1 MGVYILLILVDIKLY
16 YVSNR
21 TATQKLRT
29 SSVTVIISLALVL
42 FMLGL
47 LGLIVINARKL
58 SNHIKENVGFQVVLK
73 DTTSAAELD
82 ILKQEI
88 SSSPFTKQVDY
99 ISKDEAAQKL
109 QKDLGEDFISFLGYN
124 PLLSSLDVKL
134 NPDYANVDSLTGFE
148 KDILQKHFVKEVIYH
163 KDMIKQVN
171 DNAKVISIYILVFSG
186 LLLIVAIALIN
197 NTIRL
202 SIYAKRF
209 LIRTMYLVGA
219 TQGFIRKPFILKGIR
234 QGIIAGIVAG
244 FLLAG
249 FLILSTNYIPDL
261 LQLQDPNLLALLF
274 AGIVLMGVLI
284 SGLSAALSVGRYL
297 RLKTDDLYF

>member
-1 MGVYILLILVDIKLY
+1 M
-16 YVSNR
+16 SNR
-21 TATQKLRT
+21 TASQKLKT
-29 SSVTVIISLALVL
+29 SSVTVVISLALVL

-47 LGLIVINARKL
+47 LGLVVINAKKL

-73 DTTSAAELD
+73 DTTTQAELD

-88 SSSPFTKQVDY
+88 SSSAFTKQVDY
-99 ISKDEAAQKL
+99 ISKDEAAKKL
-109 QKDLGEDFISFLGYN
+109 QKDLGEDFITFLGYN
-124 PLLSSLDVKL
+124 PLLPSLDVKL
-134 NPDYANVDSLTGFE
+134 NSDYANIDSLAGFE
-148 KDILQKHFVKEVIYH
+148 KQIMQKHFVKEVIYH

-171 DNAKVISIYILVFSG
+171 DNAKVISLYILIFSG
-186 LLLIVAIALIN
+186 LLLVVAIALIN

-219 TQGFIRKPFILKGIR
+219 TQGFIRMPFILKGVR
-234 QGIIAGIVAG
+234 QGVIAGLLAG

-249 FLILSTNYIPDL
+249 FLVLSTNYIPDL
-261 LQLQDPNLLALLF
+261 LQLQDPNLLAVLF
-274 AGIVLMGVLI
+274 AGIVALGVLI
-284 SGLSAALSVGRYL
+284 SGLSAALSVSRYL

>member
-1 MGVYILLILVDIKLY
+1 MVLKFVN
-16 YVSNR
+16 VSNR
-21 TATQKLRT
+21 TATQKLKT
-29 SSVTVIISLALVL
+29 SSVTVVISLALVL

-47 LGLIVINARKL
+47 LGLVVINAKKL
-58 SNHIKENVGFQVVLK
+58 SNHIKENVGFQIVLK
-73 DTTSAAELD
+73 DTTTTAELD

-88 SSSPFTKQVDY
+88 SSSAYTKEVAY
-99 ISKDEAAQKL
+99 ISKDEAAKKL
-109 QKDLGEDFISFLGYN
+109 QKDLGEDFITFLGYN

-134 NPDYANVDSLTGFE
+134 NSDYANVDSLAGFE
-148 KDILQKHFVKEVIYH
+148 KQIMQKHFVKEVIYH

-171 DNAKVISIYILVFSG
+171 DNAKVISIYILIFSG

-219 TQGFIRKPFILKGIR
+219 TQGFIRMPFILKGVR
-234 QGIIAGIVAG
+234 QGVIAGLLAG

-249 FLILSTNYIPDL
+249 FLVLSTNYIPDL
-261 LQLQDPNLLALLF
+261 LQLQDPNLLAVLF
-274 AGIVLMGVLI
+274 VGIVALGVLI
-284 SGLSAALSVGRYL
+284 SGLSAALSVSRYL

>member
-1 MGVYILLILVDIKLY
+1 M
-16 YVSNR
+16 SSR
-21 TATQKLRT
+21 TAAQKLKT
-29 SSVTVIISLALVL
+29 SSVTVVISLALVL

-47 LGLIVINARKL
+47 LGLVVINAKKL
-58 SNHIKENVGFQVVLK
+58 SNHIKENVGFQVILK
-73 DTTSAAELD
+73 DTTTQAELD
-82 ILKQEI
+82 NLKQELI
-88 SSSPFTKQVDY
+88 TSAFTKQVDF
-99 ISKDEAAQKL
+99 ISKEQAAQKL
-109 QKDLGEDFISFLGYN
+109 QKDLGEDFITFLGYN

-134 NPDYANVDSLTGFE
+134 NSDYANVDSLAGFE
-148 KDILQKHFVKEVIYH
+148 KQIMQKHFVKEVIYH

-171 DNAKVISIYILVFSG
+171 DNAKVISFYILIFSG
-186 LLLIVAIALIN
+186 LLLVVAVALIN

-219 TQGFIRKPFILKGIR
+219 TQGFICKPFILKGIR
-234 QGIIAGIVAG
+234 QGVIAGLMAG

-249 FLILSTNYIPDL
+249 FLVFSTRYIPDL
-261 LQLQDPNLLALLF
+261 LQLQDPNLLAAVF
-274 AGIVLMGVLI
+274 GGIVLLGVLI

>member
-1 MGVYILLILVDIKLY
+1 MLSSLTLELLKIIA
-16 YVSNR
+16 VSNKT
-21 TATQKLRT
+21 TAQKLKT

-47 LGLIVINARKL
+47 LGLVVINANKL
-58 SNHIKENVGFQVVLK
+58 SSHIKENVGFQVVLK
-73 DTTSAAELD
+73 DTTTQVELD
-82 ILKQEI
+82 NLKQEL
-88 SSSPFTKQVDY
+88 SSSAFTKQVDY
-99 ISKDEAAQKL
+99 ISKEQAAQKL

-134 NPDYANVDSLTGFE
+134 NSDYANVDSLANFE
-148 KDILQKHFVKEVIYH
+148 KQIMQKHFVKEVIYH

-171 DNAKVISIYILVFSG
+171 DNAKVISLYILVFST
-186 LLLIVAIALIN
+186 LLLVVAIALIN

-219 TQGFIRKPFILKGIR
+219 TQGFIRKPFIFKGIR
-234 QGIIAGIVAG
+234 QGVIAGVLAG

-249 FLILSTNYIPDL
+249 FLVFSTRYIPDL

-274 AGIVLMGVLI
+274 GGVVLLGILI
-284 SGLSAALSVGRYL
+284 SGLSAALSVSRYL
-297 RLKTDDLYF
+297 RLKTDDLYL

>member
-1 MGVYILLILVDIKLY
+1 
-16 YVSNR
+16 VSNK
-21 TATQKLRT
+21 TATQKLKT
-29 SSVTVIISLALVL
+29 SSVTVVISLALVL

-47 LGLIVINARKL
+47 LGLVVINAKKL
-58 SNHIKENVGFQVVLK
+58 SNHIKENVGFQIVLK
-73 DTTSAAELD
+73 DTTTQAELD
-82 ILKQEI
+82 VLKQEI
-88 SSSPFTKQVDY
+88 SSSAFTKQVDY
-99 ISKDEAAQKL
+99 ISKDEAAKKL
-109 QKDLGEDFISFLGYN
+109 QKDLGEDFITFLGYN

-134 NPDYANVDSLTGFE
+134 NSDYANIDSLAGFE
-148 KDILQKHFVKEVIYH
+148 RQIMQKHFVKEVIYH

-171 DNAKVISIYILVFSG
+171 DNAKVISFYILIFSG

-219 TQGFIRKPFILKGIR
+219 TQGFIRMPFILKGIR
-234 QGIIAGIVAG
+234 QGVIAGLLAG

-249 FLILSTNYIPDL
+249 FLVLSTRYIPDL
-261 LQLQDPNLLALLF
+261 LQLQDPNLLAVLF
-274 AGIVLMGVLI
+274 AGIVALGVLI
-284 SGLSAALSVGRYL
+284 SGLSAALSVSRYL

>member
-1 MGVYILLILVDIKLY
+1 M
-16 YVSNR
+16 SNR
-21 TATQKLRT
+21 TATQKLKT
-29 SSVTVIISLALVL
+29 SSVTVVISLALVL

-47 LGLIVINARKL
+47 LGLVVINAKKL

-73 DTTSAAELD
+73 DTTTQAELD

-88 SSSPFTKQVDY
+88 SSSAFTKQVDY
-99 ISKDEAAQKL
+99 ISKDEAAKKL
-109 QKDLGEDFISFLGYN
+109 QKDLGEDFITFLGYN

-134 NPDYANVDSLTGFE
+134 NSDYANVDSLAGFE
-148 KDILQKHFVKEVIYH
+148 KQIMQKHFVKEVIYH

-171 DNAKVISIYILVFSG
+171 ENAKLISLYILIFSG
-186 LLLIVAIALIN
+186 LLLVVAIALIN

-219 TQGFIRKPFILKGIR
+219 TQSFIRMPFILKGVR
-234 QGIIAGIVAG
+234 QGVIAGILAG

-249 FLILSTNYIPDL
+249 FLVLSTNYIPDL
-261 LQLQDPNLLALLF
+261 LQLQDPNLLAVLF
-274 AGIVLMGVLI
+274 IGIVILGVLI
-284 SGLSAALSVGRYL
+284 SGLSAALSVSRYL

>member
-1 MGVYILLILVDIKLY
+1 
-16 YVSNR
+16 
-21 TATQKLRT
+21 
-29 SSVTVIISLALVL
+29 
-42 FMLGL
+42 MLGL
-47 LGLIVINARKL
+47 LGLVVINAKKL
-58 SNHIKENVGFQVVLK
+58 SNHIKENVGFQIVLK
-73 DTTSAAELD
+73 DTTTHAELD
-82 ILKQEI
+82 ILKQEL
-88 SSSPFTKQVDY
+88 SSSPFTKKVDF
-99 ISKDEAAQKL
+99 ISKDEAAKKL

-134 NPDYANVDSLTGFE
+134 NSDYAQIDSLASFE
-148 KDILQKHFVKEVIYH
+148 KTIMQNHFVKEVIYH

-186 LLLIVAIALIN
+186 LLLVVAIALIN

-219 TQGFIRKPFILKGIR
+219 TQGFIRKPFIFKGIR
-234 QGIIAGIVAG
+234 QGIIAGILAG

-249 FLILSTNYIPDL
+249 FLIFSTRYIPDL
-261 LQLQDPNLLALLF
+261 LQLQDPNLLAVLF
-274 AGIVLMGVLI
+274 GGIVLLGILI
-284 SGLSAALSVGRYL
+284 SGLSAALSVSRYL

>member
-1 MGVYILLILVDIKLY
+1 
-16 YVSNR
+16 VSNR
-21 TATQKLRT
+21 TATQKLKT
-29 SSVTVIISLALVL
+29 SSVTVVISLALVL

-47 LGLIVINARKL
+47 LGLVVINAKKL

-73 DTTSAAELD
+73 DTTTQAELD

-88 SSSPFTKQVDY
+88 STSAFTKQVDY
-99 ISKDEAAQKL
+99 ISKDEAAKKL
-109 QKDLGEDFISFLGYN
+109 QKDLGEDFITFLGYN

-134 NPDYANVDSLTGFE
+134 NSDYANIDSLAGFE
-148 KDILQKHFVKEVIYH
+148 KQIMQKHFVKEVIYH

-171 DNAKVISIYILVFSG
+171 ENAKLISLYILIFSG

-219 TQGFIRKPFILKGIR
+219 TQGFIRMPFILKGVR
-234 QGIIAGIVAG
+234 QGVIAGILAG

-249 FLILSTNYIPDL
+249 FLVLSTNYIPDL
-261 LQLQDPNLLALLF
+261 LQLQDPNLLAVLF
-274 AGIVLMGVLI
+274 IGIVLLGVLI
-284 SGLSAALSVGRYL
+284 SGLSAALSVSRYL

>member
-1 MGVYILLILVDIKLY
+1 MSNKSATPKL
-16 YVSNR
+16 
-21 TATQKLRT
+21 KT
-29 SSVTVIISLALVL
+29 SSVTVVISLALVL

-47 LGLIVINARKL
+47 LGLVVINAKKL

-73 DTTSAAELD
+73 DTTTQAELD

-88 SSSPFTKQVDY
+88 SSSAFTKQVDY
-99 ISKDEAAQKL
+99 ISKDEAAKKL
-109 QKDLGEDFISFLGYN
+109 QTDLGEDFITFLGYN

-134 NPDYANVDSLTGFE
+134 NSDYANIDSLAGFE
-148 KDILQKHFVKEVIYH
+148 KQIMQKHFVKEVIYH

-171 DNAKVISIYILVFSG
+171 DNAKVISIYILIFSG
-186 LLLIVAIALIN
+186 LLLAVAIALIN

-219 TQGFIRKPFILKGIR
+219 TQGFIRMPFILKGIR
-234 QGIIAGIVAG
+234 QGIIAGLVAG

-249 FLILSTNYIPDL
+249 FLVLSTRYIPDL

-274 AGIVLMGVLI
+274 GGIVTLGVLI
-284 SGLSAALSVGRYL
+284 SGLSAALSVSRYL

>member
-1 MGVYILLILVDIKLY
+1 M
-16 YVSNR
+16 SNK
-21 TATQKLRT
+21 TATQKLKT
-29 SSVTVIISLALVL
+29 SSLTVVISLALVL

-47 LGLIVINARKL
+47 LGLVVINAKKL
-58 SNHIKENVGFQVVLK
+58 SNHIKENIGFQVVLK
-73 DTTSAAELD
+73 DTTTQAELD

-88 SSSPFTKQVDY
+88 SSSAFTKQVDY
-99 ISKDEAAQKL
+99 ISKDEAAKKL
-109 QKDLGEDFISFLGYN
+109 QKDLGEDFITFLGYN

-134 NPDYANVDSLTGFE
+134 NSDYANIDSLAGFE
-148 KDILQKHFVKEVIYH
+148 KQIMQKHFVKEVVYH

-171 DNAKVISIYILVFSG
+171 DNAKVISIYILIFSG
-186 LLLIVAIALIN
+186 LLLVVAIALIN

-219 TQGFIRKPFILKGIR
+219 TQSFIRMPFILKGIR
-234 QGIIAGIVAG
+234 QGIIAGLLAG

-249 FLILSTNYIPDL
+249 FLLLSTRYIPDL
-261 LQLQDPNLLALLF
+261 LQLQDPNLLAVLF
-274 AGIVLMGVLI
+274 GAIIGLGVLI
-284 SGLSAALSVGRYL
+284 SGLSAALSVSRYL

>member
-1 MGVYILLILVDIKLY
+1 M
-16 YVSNR
+16 SNR
-21 TATQKLRT
+21 TATQKLKT
-29 SSVTVIISLALVL
+29 SSVTVVISLALVL

-47 LGLIVINARKL
+47 LGLVVINAKKL

-73 DTTSAAELD
+73 DTTTQAELD

-88 SSSPFTKQVDY
+88 SSSAFTKEVAY
-99 ISKDEAAQKL
+99 ISKDEAAKKL
-109 QKDLGEDFISFLGYN
+109 QKDLGEDFITFLGYN

-134 NPDYANVDSLTGFE
+134 NSDYANIDSLSGFE
-148 KDILQKHFVKEVIYH
+148 KQIMQKHFVKEVIYH

-171 DNAKVISIYILVFSG
+171 ENAKVISFYILIFSG
-186 LLLIVAIALIN
+186 LLLVVAIALIN

-219 TQGFIRKPFILKGIR
+219 TQGFIRMPFILKGIR
-234 QGIIAGIVAG
+234 QGIVAGLLAG

-249 FLILSTNYIPDL
+249 FLVLSTRYIPDL
-261 LQLQDPNLLALLF
+261 LQLQDPNLLAALF
-274 AGIVLMGVLI
+274 GGIVVLGILI
-284 SGLSAALSVGRYL
+284 SGLSAALSVSRYL

>member
-1 MGVYILLILVDIKLY
+1 M
-16 YVSNR
+16 SNR
-21 TATQKLRT
+21 TATQKLKT
-29 SSVTVIISLALVL
+29 SSVTVVISLALVL

-47 LGLIVINARKL
+47 LGLVVINAKKL

-73 DTTSAAELD
+73 DTTTQAELD

-88 SSSPFTKQVDY
+88 SSSAFTKQVDY
-99 ISKDEAAQKL
+99 ISKDEAAKKL

-134 NPDYANVDSLTGFE
+134 NSDYANIDSLAGFE
-148 KDILQKHFVKEVIYH
+148 KQIMQKHFVKEVIYH

-171 DNAKVISIYILVFSG
+171 ENAKLISLYILIFSG
-186 LLLIVAIALIN
+186 LLLVVAIALIN

-219 TQGFIRKPFILKGIR
+219 TQGFIRMPFILKGVR
-234 QGIIAGIVAG
+234 QGVIAGILAG

-249 FLILSTNYIPDL
+249 FLVLSTNYIPDL
-261 LQLQDPNLLALLF
+261 LQLQDPNLLAVLF
-274 AGIVLMGVLI
+274 IGIVILGILI
-284 SGLSAALSVGRYL
+284 SGLSAALSVSRYL

>member
-1 MGVYILLILVDIKLY
+1 M
-16 YVSNR
+16 SNR
-21 TATQKLRT
+21 TATQKLKT
-29 SSVTVIISLALVL
+29 SSVTVVISLALVL

-47 LGLIVINARKL
+47 LGLVVINAKKL

-73 DTTSAAELD
+73 DTTTQAELD

-88 SSSPFTKQVDY
+88 STSAFTKQVDY
-99 ISKDEAAQKL
+99 ISKDEAAKKL
-109 QKDLGEDFISFLGYN
+109 QKDLGEDFITFLGYN

-134 NPDYANVDSLTGFE
+134 NSDYANIDSLAGFE
-148 KDILQKHFVKEVIYH
+148 KQIMQKHFVKEVIYH

-171 DNAKVISIYILVFSG
+171 ENAKLISLYILIFSG

-219 TQGFIRKPFILKGIR
+219 TQGFIRMPFILKGVR
-234 QGIIAGIVAG
+234 QGVIAGILAG
-244 FLLAG
+244 FLLSG
-249 FLILSTNYIPDL
+249 FLVLSTNYIPDL
-261 LQLQDPNLLALLF
+261 LQLQDPNLLAVLF
-274 AGIVLMGVLI
+274 IGIVLLGVLI
-284 SGLSAALSVGRYL
+284 SGLSAALSVSRYL

>member
-1 MGVYILLILVDIKLY
+1 M
-16 YVSNR
+16 SNR
-21 TATQKLRT
+21 TATQKLKT
-29 SSVTVIISLALVL
+29 SSVTVVISLALVL

-47 LGLIVINARKL
+47 LGLVVINAKKL

-73 DTTSAAELD
+73 DTTTTAELD

-88 SSSPFTKQVDY
+88 SSSAFTKQLDY
-99 ISKDEAAQKL
+99 ISKDEAAKKL
-109 QKDLGEDFISFLGYN
+109 QKDLGEDFITFLGYN

-134 NPDYANVDSLTGFE
+134 NSDYANIDSLAGFE
-148 KDILQKHFVKEVIYH
+148 KQIMQKHFVKEVIYH

-171 DNAKVISIYILVFSG
+171 DNAKVISIYILIFSG
-186 LLLIVAIALIN
+186 LLLVVAIALIN

-219 TQGFIRKPFILKGIR
+219 TQGFIRMPFILKGVR
-234 QGIIAGIVAG
+234 QGVIAGLVAG

-249 FLILSTNYIPDL
+249 FLVLSTRYIPDL
-261 LQLQDPNLLALLF
+261 LQLQDPNLLAVLF
-274 AGIVLMGVLI
+274 GGIVALGVLI
-284 SGLSAALSVGRYL
+284 SGLSAALSVSRYL

>member
-1 MGVYILLILVDIKLY
+1 M
-16 YVSNR
+16 SNR
-21 TATQKLRT
+21 TATQKLKT
-29 SSVTVIISLALVL
+29 SSVTVVISLALVL

-47 LGLIVINARKL
+47 LGLVVINAKKL

-73 DTTSAAELD
+73 DTTTQAELD

-88 SSSPFTKQVDY
+88 SSSAFTKQVDY
-99 ISKDEAAQKL
+99 ISKDEAAKKL
-109 QKDLGEDFISFLGYN
+109 QKDLGEDFITFLGYN

-134 NPDYANVDSLTGFE
+134 NSDYANIDSLAGFE
-148 KDILQKHFVKEVIYH
+148 KQIMQKHFVKEVIYH

-171 DNAKVISIYILVFSG
+171 ENAKLISLYILIFSG
-186 LLLIVAIALIN
+186 LLLVVAIALIN

-219 TQGFIRKPFILKGIR
+219 TQGFIRMPFILKGVR
-234 QGIIAGIVAG
+234 QGVIAGILAG

-249 FLILSTNYIPDL
+249 FLVLSTNYIPDL
-261 LQLQDPNLLALLF
+261 LQLQDPNLLAVLF
-274 AGIVLMGVLI
+274 IGIVILGVLI
-284 SGLSAALSVGRYL
+284 SGLSAALSVSRYL

>member
-1 MGVYILLILVDIKLY
+1 MSD
-16 YVSNR
+16 R
-21 TATQKLRT
+21 TSSQKLRT

-47 LGLIVINARKL
+47 LGLVIINAKKL

-73 DTTSAAELD
+73 DTTTNAELD
-82 ILKQEI
+82 ILKQEL
-88 SSSPFTKQVDY
+88 SSSAYTKKVDF
-99 ISKDEAAQKL
+99 ISKDEAAKKL
-109 QKDLGEDFISFLGYN
+109 QKDLGEDFITFLGYN

-134 NPDYANVDSLTGFE
+134 NSDYANVDSLARFE
-148 KDILQKHFVKEVIYH
+148 KEIMQKHFVKEVIYH

-186 LLLIVAIALIN
+186 LLLVVAVALIN

-219 TQGFIRKPFILKGIR
+219 TQGFIRKPFIFKGIR
-234 QGIIAGIVAG
+234 QGVIAGLLAG

-249 FLILSTNYIPDL
+249 FLVFSTRYIPDL
-261 LQLQDPNLLALLF
+261 LQLQDPNLLVLLF
-274 AGIVLMGVLI
+274 GAIVLLGILI
-284 SGLSAALSVGRYL
+284 SGLSAALSVRRYL

>member
-1 MGVYILLILVDIKLY
+1 M
-16 YVSNR
+16 SNR
-21 TATQKLRT
+21 TATQKLKT
-29 SSVTVIISLALVL
+29 SSVTVVISLALVL

-47 LGLIVINARKL
+47 LGLVVINAKKL

-73 DTTSAAELD
+73 DTTTQAELD
-82 ILKQEI
+82 ILEQEI
-88 SSSPFTKQVDY
+88 SSSAFTKQVDY
-99 ISKDEAAQKL
+99 ISKDEAAKKL

-134 NPDYANVDSLTGFE
+134 NSDYANIDSLAGFE
-148 KDILQKHFVKEVIYH
+148 KQIMQKHFVKEVIYH

-171 DNAKVISIYILVFSG
+171 ENAKLISLYILIFSG
-186 LLLIVAIALIN
+186 LLLVVAIALIN

-219 TQGFIRKPFILKGIR
+219 TQGFIRMPFILKGVR
-234 QGIIAGIVAG
+234 QGVIAGILAG

-249 FLILSTNYIPDL
+249 FLVLSTNYIPDL
-261 LQLQDPNLLALLF
+261 LQLQDPNLLAVLF
-274 AGIVLMGVLI
+274 IGIVILGILI
-284 SGLSAALSVGRYL
+284 SGLSAALSVSRYL

>member
-1 MGVYILLILVDIKLY
+1 MSDK
-16 YVSNR
+16 N
-21 TATQKLRT
+21 ATQKLKT
-29 SSVTVIISLALVL
+29 SSVTVVISLALVL

-47 LGLIVINARKL
+47 LGLVVINAKKL
-58 SNHIKENVGFQVVLK
+58 SNHIKENVGFQIVLK
-73 DTTSAAELD
+73 DTTTQAELD
-82 ILKQEI
+82 ILKQEL
-88 SSSPFTKQVDY
+88 SSSAFTKQVDY
-99 ISKDEAAQKL
+99 ISKDEAAKKL
-109 QKDLGEDFISFLGYN
+109 QKDLGEDFITFLGYN

-134 NPDYANVDSLTGFE
+134 NSDYANIDSLAGFE
-148 KDILQKHFVKEVIYH
+148 KQIMQKHFVKEVIYH

-171 DNAKVISIYILVFSG
+171 DNAKVISIYILIFSG

-234 QGIIAGIVAG
+234 QGIIAGLLAG

-249 FLILSTNYIPDL
+249 FLVLSTRYIPDL
-261 LQLQDPNLLALLF
+261 LQLQDPNLLAVLF
-274 AGIVLMGVLI
+274 GSIVVLGVLI
-284 SGLSAALSVGRYL
+284 SGLSAALSVSRYL

>member
-1 MGVYILLILVDIKLY
+1 MSTKIASQKIK
-16 YVSNR
+16 
-21 TATQKLRT
+21 T
-29 SSVTVIISLALVL
+29 SSLTVVISLALVL

-47 LGLIVINARKL
+47 LGLVVINAKKL
-58 SNHIKENVGFQVVLK
+58 SNHIKENVGFQIVLK

-82 ILKQEI
+82 LLKQELN
-88 SSSPFTKQVDY
+88 SSPFSKQVDY

-109 QKDLGEDFISFLGYN
+109 QKELGEDFITFLGYN
-124 PLLSSLDVKL
+124 PLLSSLDIKL
-134 NPDYANVDSLTGFE
+134 HSEYANVDSLAGFE
-148 KDILQKHFVKEVIYH
+148 KYIMQKHFVKEVIYH

-171 DNAKVISIYILVFSG
+171 DNAKVFSIYILIFSG

-209 LIRTMYLVGA
+209 IIRTMYLVGA
-219 TQGFIRKPFILKGIR
+219 TQGFIRMPFIFKGIR
-234 QGIIAGIVAG
+234 QGIIAGILAG
-244 FLLAG
+244 LLLAG
-249 FLILSTNYIPDL
+249 FLVLSTRYIPDL

-274 AGIVLMGVLI
+274 IGIVLLGVLI
-284 SGLSAALSVGRYL
+284 SGLSAALSVRRYL

>member
-1 MGVYILLILVDIKLY
+1 
-16 YVSNR
+16 VSNR
-21 TATQKLRT
+21 TATQKLKT
-29 SSVTVIISLALVL
+29 SSVTVVISLALVL

-47 LGLIVINARKL
+47 LGLVVINAKKL

-73 DTTSAAELD
+73 DTTTQAELD

-88 SSSPFTKQVDY
+88 SSSAFTKEVAY
-99 ISKDEAAQKL
+99 ISKDEAAKKL
-109 QKDLGEDFISFLGYN
+109 QKDLGEDFITFLGYN

-134 NPDYANVDSLTGFE
+134 NSDYANIDSLAGFE
-148 KDILQKHFVKEVIYH
+148 KQIMQKHFVKEVIYH

-171 DNAKVISIYILVFSG
+171 DNAKVISIYILIFSG

-219 TQGFIRKPFILKGIR
+219 TQGFIRMPFILKGVR
-234 QGIIAGIVAG
+234 QGVIAGLVAG

-249 FLILSTNYIPDL
+249 FLVLSTNYIPDL
-261 LQLQDPNLLALLF
+261 LQLQDPNLLAVLF
-274 AGIVLMGVLI
+274 GGIVALGVLI
-284 SGLSAALSVGRYL
+284 SGLSAALSVSRYL

>member
-1 MGVYILLILVDIKLY
+1 M
-16 YVSNR
+16 SNR
-21 TATQKLRT
+21 TASQKLKT
-29 SSVTVIISLALVL
+29 SSVTVVISLALVL

-47 LGLIVINARKL
+47 LGLVVINAKKL

-73 DTTSAAELD
+73 DTTTQAELD

-88 SSSPFTKQVDY
+88 SSSAFTKQVDY
-99 ISKDEAAQKL
+99 ISKDEAAKKL
-109 QKDLGEDFISFLGYN
+109 QKDLGEDFITFLGYN

-134 NPDYANVDSLTGFE
+134 NSDYANIDSLAGFE
-148 KDILQKHFVKEVIYH
+148 KQIMQKHFVKEVIYH

-186 LLLIVAIALIN
+186 LLLVVAIALIN

-219 TQGFIRKPFILKGIR
+219 TQGFIRMPFILKGVR
-234 QGIIAGIVAG
+234 QGVIAGLLAG

-249 FLILSTNYIPDL
+249 FLVLSTNYIPDL
-261 LQLQDPNLLALLF
+261 LQLQDPNLLAVLF
-274 AGIVLMGVLI
+274 AGIVALGVLI
-284 SGLSAALSVGRYL
+284 SGLSAALSVSRYL

>member
-1 MGVYILLILVDIKLY
+1 M
-16 YVSNR
+16 SNKT
-21 TATQKLRT
+21 TAQKLKT

-47 LGLIVINARKL
+47 LGLIVINANKL
-58 SNHIKENVGFQVVLK
+58 SSHIKENVGFQVVLK
-73 DTTSAAELD
+73 DTTTQVELD
-82 ILKQEI
+82 NLKQEL
-88 SSSPFTKQVDY
+88 SSSAFTKQVDY
-99 ISKDEAAQKL
+99 ISKEQAAQKL

-134 NPDYANVDSLTGFE
+134 NSDYANVDSLANFE
-148 KDILQKHFVKEVIYH
+148 KQIMQKHFVKEVIYH

-171 DNAKVISIYILVFSG
+171 DNAKVISLYILVFST
-186 LLLIVAIALIN
+186 LLLVVAIALIN

-219 TQGFIRKPFILKGIR
+219 TQSFIRKPFIFKGIR
-234 QGIIAGIVAG
+234 QGVIAGVLAG

-249 FLILSTNYIPDL
+249 FLVFSTRYIPDL

-274 AGIVLMGVLI
+274 GGVVLLGILI
-284 SGLSAALSVGRYL
+284 SGLSAALSVSRYL
-297 RLKTDDLYF
+297 RLKTDDLYL

>member
-1 MGVYILLILVDIKLY
+1 M
-16 YVSNR
+16 SNR
-21 TATQKLRT
+21 TATQKLKT
-29 SSVTVIISLALVL
+29 SSVTVVISLALVL

-47 LGLIVINARKL
+47 LGLVVINAKKL

-73 DTTSAAELD
+73 DTTTQAELD

-88 SSSPFTKQVDY
+88 SSSAFTKEVAY
-99 ISKDEAAQKL
+99 ISKDEAAKKL
-109 QKDLGEDFISFLGYN
+109 QKDLGEDFITFLGYN

-134 NPDYANVDSLTGFE
+134 NSDYANIDSLAGFE
-148 KDILQKHFVKEVIYH
+148 KQIMQKHFVKEVIYH

-171 DNAKVISIYILVFSG
+171 DNAKVISIYILIFSG

-219 TQGFIRKPFILKGIR
+219 TQGFIRMPFILKGVR
-234 QGIIAGIVAG
+234 QGVIAGLVAG

-249 FLILSTNYIPDL
+249 FLVLSTNYIPDL
-261 LQLQDPNLLALLF
+261 LQLQDPNLLAVLF
-274 AGIVLMGVLI
+274 GGIVALGVLI
-284 SGLSAALSVGRYL
+284 SGLSAALSVSRYL